1 MNFSVDDDVEYQT
14 VAGLVLEE
22 LKHLPELG
30 ESFEKGGWKFEVI
43 DLDGRRVDKVLV
55 TAPRRDADAMDI

>member
-1 MNFSVDDDVEYQT
+1 MNFPLDEDVEYQT

-30 ESFEKGGWKFEVI
+30 ETFVKNDWKFEVI

-55 TAPRRDADAMDI
+55 SALAKDEARAEI

>member
-1 MNFSVDDDVEYQT
+1 MNFPKEDDVEYQT

-22 LKHLPELG
+22 LKHIHDLG
-30 ESFEKGGWKFEVI
+30 ESFVKNGWRFEVI

-55 TAPRRDADAMDI
+55 SADKDVGQTGG